1 MATLTLQN
9 ILQSQLDSYLAL
21 QPLPPHLIKSL
32 KQIRDCRTSKMG
44 SHSDY
49 CNHGHLLGV
58 YHNSCR
64 CRACP
69 QCQKLANARW
79 LEKQKA
85 KLLNTQ
91 HHHVIFTIPHD
102 YNSLWMYNKRW
113 FNDLLFQS
121 VRHAINTL
129 AKDPK
134 YLGAKPGFILA
145 LHTWG
150 RSLSVHPHIHCLVA
164 HGGLSDTGKWVAP
177 KRDILFPQRV
187 LGRLFRQHLLKHLR
201 AALLNAEL
209 QLPPEL
215 TYKVLHNRISSHYK
229 KAWIVH
235 ACKPYATGIGVAKY
249 LARYMKGG
257 PLQKARL
264 FAASGKVKFRF
275 KSHQSGQYETRLYRP
290 DNLISLAVQHIAEF
304 GQQTVRCY
312 GLYNHCC
319 EVKLNLARAHCR
331 QQPVMHTA
339 LSVLDFLKQV
349 DALPKC
355 DICAAQ
361 EEENGS
367 CE

>member
-1 MATLTLQN
+1 MATLTLQD
-9 ILQSQLDSYLAL
+9 ILQSQLDSYLTL

-49 CNHGHLLGV
+49 CDHGHLLGV

-85 KLLNTQ
+85 KLLDTQ

-113 FNDLLFQS
+113 FNDQLFQS

-134 YLGAKPGFILA
+134 YLGAKPGYILA

-164 HGGLSDTGKWVAP
+164 YGGLSDTGKWVEP
-177 KRDILFPQRV
+177 KRDILFPEQV
-187 LGRLFRQHLLKHLR
+187 LGRLFRKHLLKHLR
-201 AALLNAEL
+201 AALLSAEL

-215 TYKVLHNRISSHYK
+215 T
-229 KAWIVH
+229 
-235 ACKPYATGIGVAKY
+235 
-249 LARYMKGG
+249 
-257 PLQKARL
+257 
-264 FAASGKVKFRF
+264 
-275 KSHQSGQYETRLYRP
+275 
-290 DNLISLAVQHIAEF
+290 SLMQRAL
-304 GQQTVRCY
+304 
-312 GLYNHCC
+312 GL
-319 EVKLNLARAHCR
+319 
-331 QQPVMHTA
+331 P
-339 LSVLDFLKQV
+339 S
-349 DALPKC
+349 
-355 DICAAQ
+355 I
-361 EEENGS
+361 
-367 CE
+367 